1 MKGGSFPRSII
12 KVGPASVAWL
22 ESEIDEW
29 INLKLANAEVFKE
42 VEIMIPSLNYAVL
55 TDALRALKE
64 DNIHH
69 RESQDSPSTEMN
81 TLRTTS
87 VL

>member
-1 MKGGSFPRSII
+1 
-12 KVGPASVAWL
+12 
-22 ESEIDEW
+22 
-29 INLKLANAEVFKE
+29 
-42 VEIMIPSLNYAVL
+42 MIRSLNYAVL

-69 RESQDSPSTEMN
+69 RESLGLTFDEMN
-81 TLRTTS
+81 TLRTTL

>member
-1 MKGGSFPRSII
+1 
-12 KVGPASVAWL
+12 
-22 ESEIDEW
+22 
-29 INLKLANAEVFKE
+29 
-42 VEIMIPSLNYAVL
+42 MIPSLNYAVL

-69 RESQDSPSTEMN
+69 RESLGLTDEMN
-81 TLRTTS
+81 TLRTTL

>member
-1 MKGGSFPRSII
+1 
-12 KVGPASVAWL
+12 
-22 ESEIDEW
+22 
-29 INLKLANAEVFKE
+29 
-42 VEIMIPSLNYAVL
+42 MIPSLNYAVL

-69 RESQDSPSTEMN
+69 RGNLGTHLRDEMN
-81 TLRTTS
+81 TLRTTL

>member
-1 MKGGSFPRSII
+1 
-12 KVGPASVAWL
+12 
-22 ESEIDEW
+22 
-29 INLKLANAEVFKE
+29 
-42 VEIMIPSLNYAVL
+42 MIPSLNYAVL

-69 RESQDSPSTEMN
+69 HESLGLTFDEMN
-81 TLRTTS
+81 TLRTTL